1 MLSWIISVFSA
12 VTVIT
17 VVSLLLPDG
26 KLAKFIKPFVSLI
39 LILLILSPITDIEKY
54 FYDGEEFYD
63 SAITM
68 DTDFLIKTTQ
78 AKIDKRKENC
88 IKIAEKNGIT
98 GAIVIIEYSVDEN
111 YSPKINE
118 VRINLQNAVI
128 SSESEHIVILQRLIK
143 EISEYLSISE
153 EGVKIVE

>member
-1 MLSWIISVFSA
+1 
-12 VTVIT
+12 
-17 VVSLLLPDG
+17 
-26 KLAKFIKPFVSLI
+26 
-39 LILLILSPITDIEKY
+39 
-54 FYDGEEFYD
+54 
-63 SAITM
+63 M

-88 IKIAEKNGIT
+88 TKIAEKNGIT